1 MAQLFRT
8 KRLFKSPYFPGILRA
23 VSVALLALG
32 VYYLLEGPQN
42 PTENPSHVL
51 MWLFWWPLF
60 IVQYLLLGRFWCA
73 VCPFGCLGDGL
84 RASCGLNL
92 PVPNWIKKYGPLIIG
107 FCLLLIVWAEESF
120 VIPSDPKATA
130 ILLLVVIGC
139 VLAASAVFERR
150 AWCRYMCPLGGMGV
164 AYARVGMLQIR
175 GNPDKCRTCNA
186 AICYY
191 GNSQVAGCPMNE
203 FPRIKET
210 NAYCI
215 FCGNCVK
222 SCPKDSAKVEL
233 RLPSRELWLLRKPG
247 LMEAILSVLLGG
259 IISATQFQH
268 AFPEVIDLLTRHFGF
283 RTGFTFFFLAWQ
295 FLFLA
300 GLALASQAATLLNG
314 VSVKMNFSVFSYA
327 IIPLILGAHLAQG
340 LHLFARGSAV
350 LQWMAKQRYGLD
362 LPLGMS
368 PDATLLHVVQYLS
381 LVIGLSL
388 SLAAVRYAAGTFFSR
403 QHKIWASI
411 APFAATF
418 TVLFGV
424 FAWILSRSPRENLA
438 PLPSD
443 MEVGAPGLEPLWWFL
458 GFTVV
463 VIVAARLCEPLIRRR
478 QAKRPGQAEPA
489 RKLSLVVKNEASE
502 IVTAERALTRLAQ
515 AAGIGVKPIF
525 DACTALEELMTYA
538 LLRHLEHEND
548 QRAAVE
554 SYGTRAL
561 ARLLDGRRPE
571 LELAFTV
578 LPQAII
584 IEMAEDGPPDD
595 PLASLG
601 PDTEEALTTGSRA
614 DRQIYRL
621 RRYMSAL
628 SYDRRNGKNVLTV
641 VCNFENGE
649 DPKNLSRLR

>member
-23 VSVALLALG
+23 VSVALLGLG
-32 VYYLLEGPQN
+32 VYFLLAGSQN
-42 PTENPSHVL
+42 PTDNPSNVL

-84 RASCGLNL
+84 RAVCGLNL
-92 PVPNWIKKYGPLIIG
+92 PVPNWVKKFGPLVIG
-107 FCLLLIVWAEESF
+107 FFLVLIVWAEEAF
-120 VIPSDPKATA
+120 VIPSHPKATA
-130 ILLLVVIGC
+130 ILLLVVVGC

-191 GNSQVAGCPMNE
+191 GNSHVAGCPMNE

-222 SCPKDSAKVEL
+222 SCPKDSAKVEF

-259 IISATQFQH
+259 VISATQFQH
-268 AFPEVIDLLTRHFGF
+268 AFPEVLDLLSRHFGY

-295 FLFLA
+295 GLFLL
-300 GLALASQAATLLNG
+300 GLTLASQAATLFNG

-340 LHLFARGSAV
+340 LHLFARGSTV
-350 LQWMAKQRYGLD
+350 LQWMAEQRYGLD

-368 PDATLLHVVQYLS
+368 PDATLVHAVQFLS
-381 LVIGLSL
+381 LGVGFLL
-388 SLAAVRYAAGTFFSR
+388 AMAAVRYAAGTFFSR
-403 QHKIWASI
+403 QRKIWASI
-411 APFAATF
+411 TPFAATF
-418 TVLFGV
+418 TILCGLFV
-424 FAWILSRSPRENLA
+424 WILTRTPRENLA
-438 PLPSD
+438 PLPQNAD
-443 MEVGAPGLEPLWWFL
+443 IGTPGLEPLWWFL
-458 GFTVV
+458 GF
-463 VIVAARLCEPLIRRR
+463 VAAVIIAAKLCDPLIRRR
-478 QAKRPGQAEPA
+478 QAKHMDQAEPA
-489 RKLSLVVKNEASE
+489 RTLHLVVKNEASE

-538 LLRHLEHEND
+538 LLRYLEYEN
-548 QRAAVE
+548 QRAGAVE

-561 ARLLDGRRPE
+561 ARMLDGRRPD
-571 LELAFTV
+571 LELVFTV

-595 PLASLG
+595 PLAALG
-601 PDTEEALTTGSRA
+601 PDTDEGLASGSRA

-621 RRYMSAL
+621 RKYMSSL

-641 VCNFENGE
+641 VCNFETG
-649 DPKNLSRLR
+649 DDLKNLSRLR